1 MNSIAFMRNLRY
13 TELYFYKGGIE
24 RRMEKSRKQ
33 FIGIVLIMVFMIALT
48 RGLTISHNME
58 LHPDEH
64 VFYNAAQSLKGYIF
78 GSSPIYEEEKE
89 YPEGAI
95 VLQLPFHILTA
106 IINRLAG
113 TNISP
118 QLSGRIAAV
127 FYFAIGAVLGCII
140 IYRFLSQKRLYIA
153 IYSLIM
159 IFSLFHEEQSRYGT
173 GDAISLFLLMATI
186 LLAASALSSQ
196 KNNILLLYLS
206 FVASGMLAAVKYP
219 LIFFS
224 AIPIYTAVKL
234 LNIKTVSNKL
244 PIILFSVLS
253 LYIGFA
259 IISPKAALDPMYI
272 YRASTRELNAYLG
285 APEKITIVRIWSHFM
300 SVFVYAMLYSGFP
313 FTPLF
318 FVAEIVAHHKANRS
332 ADSVDTLFFVVIPL
346 LIIVFTAYN
355 LFVQLIIFR
364 SFYPFFFLTDIYV
377 AMFVSHLVEKRGTS
391 RLVSLA
397 LCTIMVLRGAFLM
410 LLLSN
415 ENDSKALSQIVAS
428 AVDENWS
435 KTTFLSGFL
444 ILPVGYFDYKN
455 VQVIDIT
462 DKRFSSAAS
471 MELAE
476 GELFLNGARDFAL
489 HPFLCGFL
497 PADYERSETVDTWNT
512 FKETNAQYYVG
523 TLYPKYIYYLFGFWI
538 RGSSGTSHEFPT
550 NYVYY
555 R

>member
-1 MNSIAFMRNLRY
+1 
-13 TELYFYKGGIE
+13 
-24 RRMEKSRKQ
+24 MEKSKKQ
-33 FIGIVLIMVFMIALT
+33 FIGIVFIMVFLIVLT
-48 RGLTISHNME
+48 RWLTISHNME

-64 VFYNAAQSLKGYIF
+64 VFYNAAQSLKGYIS
-78 GSSPIYEEEKE
+78 GSSMVYEEEKE

-95 VLQLPFHILTA
+95 VLQVPFHILTA
-106 IINRLAG
+106 IINRLTAAD
-113 TNISP
+113 ISP

-127 FYFAIGAVLGCII
+127 FYFTMGAVLGCII
-140 IYRFLSQKRLYIA
+140 IYRFLSQKKLCIV
-153 IYSLIM
+153 IYGLIM

-173 GDAISLFLLMATI
+173 GDAISLFLLMAII
-186 LLAASALSSQ
+186 LFAASALNSQ
-196 KNNILLLYLS
+196 KCIFLFLS
-206 FVASGMLAAVKYP
+206 FAATGMLAAVKYP

-224 AIPIYTAVKL
+224 AISIYTAVKL
-234 LNIKTVSNKL
+234 LNRKPVSSKL
-244 PIILFSVLS
+244 IVILFSAFS

-272 YRASTRELNAYLG
+272 YRASTRELGAYLG
-285 APEKITIVRIWSHFM
+285 SPQKITFARIWSHFM

-318 FVAEIVAHHKANRS
+318 FAAEIVSHHKTVRTT
-332 ADSVDTLFFVVIPL
+332 DRIDTLFFVVTPL
-346 LIIVFTAYN
+346 LIIVFTTYN

-377 AMFVSHLVEKRGTS
+377 AMYIARLVETRSAARFVSLT
-391 RLVSLA
+391 

-410 LLLSN
+410 FLLSYK
-415 ENDSKALSQIVAS
+415 NDSDDLSQIVAS

-444 ILPVGYFDYKN
+444 ILPTGYFDYKD
-455 VQVIDIT
+455 VQVIDIA
-462 DKRFSSAAS
+462 DKRFASAAS
-471 MELAE
+471 MELE
-476 GELFLNGARDFAL
+476 PGELFINGARDFAL

-497 PADYERSETVDTWNT
+497 PTAYEQNEAVDTWNT
-512 FKETNAQYYVG
+512 FKEINAQYYVG
-523 TLYPKYIYYLFGFWI
+523 TLYPKYIYYLFGYWI

>member
-1 MNSIAFMRNLRY
+1 MD
-13 TELYFYKGGIE
+13 
-24 RRMEKSRKQ
+24 KSRKQ
-33 FIGIVLIMVFMIALT
+33 SIYIVLIMVFMIALT

-159 IFSLFHEEQSRYGT
+159 IFSLFYEEQSRYGT

-272 YRASTRELNAYLG
+272 YRASARELDAYL
-285 APEKITIVRIWSHFM
+285 ASPQKITITRIWSHFM
-300 SVFVYAMLYSGFP
+300 SVFTYAMLYSGFP
-313 FTPLF
+313 LMPPVFA
-318 FVAEIVAHHKANRS
+318 AEIVSHHKKGRS
-332 ADSVDTLFFVVIPL
+332 SDSIDTLFFTVIPL
-346 LIIVFTAYN
+346 LIIIFVIYN
-355 LFVQLIIFR
+355 LFVQLIILR

-377 AMFVSHLVEKRGTS
+377 AVYIAHLVEKRGAA
-391 RLVSLA
+391 RLVSLV
-397 LCTIMVLRGAFLM
+397 LCAIMVLRGAYLM
-410 LLLSN
+410 SLLSTK
-415 ENDSKALSQIVAS
+415 NDSDMLSQIVAS
-428 AVDENWS
+428 AVDEDWS

-444 ILPVGYFDYKN
+444 ILPTGYFDYKN
-455 VQVIDIT
+455 VQVINIS
-462 DKRFSSAAS
+462 DKRFSNATS
-471 MELAE
+471 MELEE

-497 PADYERSETVDTWNT
+497 PAAYERSEAVDTWNT
-512 FKETNAQYYVG
+512 FKEVNAQYYVG
-523 TLYPKYIYYLFGFWI
+523 TLYPKYIYYIFGFWI